1 MRNKLRE
8 VFGGERLSA
17 KDENNPPHLIT
28 GLTVMW
34 NWQETDLVATWNYP
48 DSSKTV
54 TKDRNSKH
62 PSSANYDLLYIRVTD

>member
-17 KDENNPPHLIT
+17 NDENNPLHLIS

-34 NWQETDLVATWNYP
+34 NWQETDLVATWSYP
-48 DSSKTV
+48 DSSKTI
-54 TKDRNSKH
+54 TKGRNSENAC
-62 PSSANYDLLYIRVTD
+62 SAK